1 MTFAKE
7 AWPFVAPFGLLAAVL
22 FGLRFWGHDFRVA
35 ATAVLFVGFLVL
47 LFFRDPARSFSGSER
62 IVLAPA
68 DGKITAI
75 QQVVDPEIGP
85 GPYLRVVTFLSAFDV
100 HVQRCPVSGEVVV
113 SHLVRGQKLAAFR
126 DDIADKNERY
136 TNVFLRPNGDRIG
149 VRQLAGLIARRV
161 VSYLETGDRRE
172 RGDLLGVIKFGS
184 RVDLYVPATYRI
196 LVRPGDRVRNGET
209 PMAEAPEG
217 AGALQGTEAPEGAEA
232 MKRPE
237 APEGAAAKRGSE
249 VP

>member
-22 FGLRFWGHDFRVA
+22 FGLRFWGHDFRVSA
-35 ATAVLFVGFLVL
+35 LVVLAVGILVL
-47 LFFRDPARSFSGSER
+47 LFFRDPKRVFSGSDR

-68 DGKITAI
+68 DGRVTLI
-75 QQVVDPEIGP
+75 QEVVDAEIGP
-85 GPYLRVVTFLSAFDV
+85 GPYRRVVTFLSAFDV
-100 HVQRCPVSGEVVV
+100 HVQRCPVAGEVVV
-113 SHLVRGQKLAAFR
+113 SNLVRGQKLAAFR

-136 TNVFLRPNGDRIG
+136 TNVLRRPNGDRIG

-161 VSYLETGDRRE
+161 VSYLRTGDRRE

-184 RVDLYVPATYRI
+184 RVDLYVPASYEI

-209 PMAEAPEG
+209 PMAQAP
-217 AGALQGTEAPEGAEA
+217 A
-232 MKRPE
+232 
-237 APEGAAAKRGSE
+237 GAAAESPQPGAAVAE
-249 VP
+249 LVGP